1 MELTTTW
8 KEEGIQEGIQI
19 GRQEGQQA
27 EALNLTMRLLTR
39 RFGTIE
45 SDLEQRI
52 NRLSLPQ
59 VEQLFDAVYD
69 FTSINDLRT
78 WLDTNPS
85 DEPEADTE

>member
-8 KEEGIQEGIQI
+8 KE
-19 GRQEGQQA
+19 EGQQA

-59 VEQLFDAVYD
+59 VEQLFDAAYD
-69 FTSINDLRT
+69 FTRLDDLRT

-85 DEPEADTE
+85 DAPGSDTG